1 VTCARAARVMKKWRG
16 ELGSEGAALVAANG
30 CVNYSAD
37 TGLVVAV
44 DGIDNLPA
52 SVAFSGIYV
61 LSALCP
67 PADFYKSDGQVR
79 CKARAFDADPRGT
92 RHVRHS
98 CGGARARAHAAR
110 PWSRAGLDLIRIL
123 ACCGDKGCASA
134 ARVPHMPCE
143 VSEH

>member
-1 VTCARAARVMKKWRG
+1 MKKWRG

-98 CGGARARAHAAR
+98 CGGARARA
-110 PWSRAGLDLIRIL
+110 L
-123 ACCGDKGCASA
+123 
-134 ARVPHMPCE
+134 
-143 VSEH
+143 